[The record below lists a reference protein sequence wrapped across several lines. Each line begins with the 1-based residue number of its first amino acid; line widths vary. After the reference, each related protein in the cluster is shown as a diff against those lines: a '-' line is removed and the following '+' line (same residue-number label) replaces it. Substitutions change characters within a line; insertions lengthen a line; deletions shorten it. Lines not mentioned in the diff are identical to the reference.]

1 MAGQLLGVEAV
12 REFTILKNNYGAQY
26 GRGVGGIMNAV
37 TRAGTNQIH
46 GSAFEFFRNSR
57 LDAKNFFDAG
67 DETIPPFRKNQ
78 FGGSIVGP
86 VDKDHAFLIDSYEA
100 VRELVGLTGV
110 STAPTLESRAGLGLV
125 FGHPSTPVA
134 M

>member
-46 GSAFEFFRNSR
+46 GSAFEFFRNSK
-57 LDAKNFFDAG
+57 LDAKNFFDA
-67 DETIPPFRKNQ
+67 IRRFPPSEKINLEAASEGRWSRTTPSSWVLTRPS
-78 FGGSIVGP
+78 GS
-86 VDKDHAFLIDSYEA
+86 
-100 VRELVGLTGV
+100 
-110 STAPTLESRAGLGLV
+110 
-125 FGHPSTPVA
+125 
-134 M
+134 